1 MHITIRE
8 PGGPREGVVPA
19 EGIQSE
25 VALIKSLIM
34 TLAKESNFCVG
45 SVTLRVDLN
54 GIDPTRLVA
63 IAKMFAEQERDLA
76 SRTSTHH

>member
-1 MHITIRE
+1 MHITIQE
-8 PGGPREGVVPA
+8 PGGPREGVVPP

-54 GIDPTRLVA
+54 GIAPTRLVA
-63 IAKMFAEQERDLA
+63 IAKMIAEQERDSA